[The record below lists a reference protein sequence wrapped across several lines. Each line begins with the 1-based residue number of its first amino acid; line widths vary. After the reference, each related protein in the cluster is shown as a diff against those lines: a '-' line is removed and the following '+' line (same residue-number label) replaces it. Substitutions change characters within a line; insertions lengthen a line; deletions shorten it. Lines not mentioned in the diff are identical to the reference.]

1 MYNYFEYVSIF
12 ALKRQ
17 ALYVYVFGV
26 VCVLV
31 CVCVFWGVCAETTR
45 LSETCREFFTS
56 LRISWNRA

>member
-26 VCVLV
+26 VCVFV
-31 CVCVFWGVCAETTR
+31 CVCCWGCVCR
-45 LSETCREFFTS
+45 NHQ
-56 LRISWNRA
+56 IV